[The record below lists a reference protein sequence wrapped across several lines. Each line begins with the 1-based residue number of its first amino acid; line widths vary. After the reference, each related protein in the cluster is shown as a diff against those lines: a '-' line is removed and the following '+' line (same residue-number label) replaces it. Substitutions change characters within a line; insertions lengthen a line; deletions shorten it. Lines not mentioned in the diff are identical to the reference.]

1 MLKRKPSQQL
11 DDRPH
16 ALESIFGSNPTR
28 RQRKR
33 LFRPKHQNK
42 PAWQPANDR
51 AMTELLEFVLKHEEA
66 FQK

>member
-11 DDRPH
+11 EDRPH
-16 ALESIFGSNPTR
+16 ALAPILERDPTQ

-33 LFRPKHQNK
+33 LFRPKNQNK
-42 PAWQPANDR
+42 HVWQPANER
-51 AMTELLEFVLKHEEA
+51 AMSELLEFVLKHEEA